1 MKHFAMLATELG
13 FIARKTFQIEDDT
26 KTKVII
32 TEFSSNTFG
41 SILTKLSGYMRPK
54 NSFYIFL
61 TRISLIGK
69 G

>member
-32 TEFSSNTFG
+32 TEFSSNTFR
-41 SILTKLSGYMRPK
+41 SILTKLSG
-54 NSFYIFL
+54 
-61 TRISLIGK
+61 
-69 G
+69 